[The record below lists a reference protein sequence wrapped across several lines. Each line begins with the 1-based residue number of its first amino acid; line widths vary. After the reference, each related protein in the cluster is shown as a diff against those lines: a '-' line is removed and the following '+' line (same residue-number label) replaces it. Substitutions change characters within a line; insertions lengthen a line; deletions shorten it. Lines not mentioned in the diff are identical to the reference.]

1 MVNVRTWALAFGV
14 ALGSAAHAA
23 DLGVRG
29 PLYPIAEPHLLQEIM
44 AALKAKEASGE
55 LAKVQAEALRRAQER
70 IRTPL
75 PVEGL
80 ARATFGRR
88 VTFDPSVK
96 LDQPIVDHAGRVIV
110 AAGTVVNPLH
120 AVAYRKAMVF
130 FDARDPAQL
139 RKARQLVEAAEA
151 EALEV
156 KPILVGG
163 SPVQVME
170 QWQRRV
176 FFDQGGVLV
185 RKFGIKAVPA
195 TVRRAGD
202 VLQVEEVPPT

>member
-1 MVNVRTWALAFGV
+1 MPGGGERYVGALA
-14 ALGSAAHAA
+14 
-23 DLGVRG
+23 RG
-29 PLYPIAEPHLLQEIM
+29 LV
-44 AALKAKEASGE
+44 ASGQRVTVVTGAAVRE
-55 LAKVQAEALRRAQER
+55 SQFWEGAPVGIEAREERLTLLRLP
-70 IRTPL
+70 IRRFP
-75 PVEGL
+75 G
-80 ARATFGRR
+80 GRR
-88 VTFDPSVK
+88 G
-96 LDQPIVDHAGRVIV
+96 LM
-110 AAGTVVNPLH
+110 L
-120 AVAYRKAMVF
+120 YRKAMVF